1 MTAYEIELASLTVRA
16 VSAFIAAGSLVAI
29 LVGLRQM
36 RQSTEV
42 RSKRE
47 DARHAESMA
56 ALQALIRGMETVIER
71 TAPKP

>member
-16 VSAFIAAGSLVAI
+16 LSAFIAAGSLVAI

-42 RSKRE
+42 RSKCE

>member
-36 RQSTEV
+36 RQSTED

-56 ALQALIRGMETVIER
+56 ALQALIRGMEAVIER

>member
-1 MTAYEIELASLTVRA
+1 MTAYEIELTSLTVRA

-36 RQSTEV
+36 HQSTEA

-56 ALQALIRGMETVIER
+56 ALQALIRGMEAVIER